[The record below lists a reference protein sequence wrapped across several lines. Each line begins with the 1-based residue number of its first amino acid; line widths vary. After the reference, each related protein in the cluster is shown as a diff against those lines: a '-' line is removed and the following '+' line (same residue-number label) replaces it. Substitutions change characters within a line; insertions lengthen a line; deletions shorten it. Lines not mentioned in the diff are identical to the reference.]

1 MGKERLHL
9 LRPASTGQGRRA
21 NARLEG
27 HRRLYELLREL
38 GTGRQE
44 VRRVWN
50 GGAGDAGGQRVRNAQ
65 ADVWPC
71 RLRRNAPES
80 VAGCRGGDPV
90 RGWGDEPAVTT

>member
-38 GTGRQE
+38 GTGREE

-50 GGAGDAGGQRVRNAQ
+50 GGAGGAGGQRVRNAQ

-71 RLRRNAPES
+71 RLRGNAPES
-80 VAGCRGGDPV
+80 GTGCREVDPGE
-90 RGWGDEPAVTT
+90 GWVDEAAVD